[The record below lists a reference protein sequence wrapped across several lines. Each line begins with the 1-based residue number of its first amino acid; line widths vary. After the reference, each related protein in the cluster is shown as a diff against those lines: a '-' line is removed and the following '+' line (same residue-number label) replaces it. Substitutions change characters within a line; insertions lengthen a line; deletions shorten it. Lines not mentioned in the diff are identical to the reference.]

1 MAGGWTTP
9 YPEGLYPEQLPSWL
23 GFATTWAGR
32 SSPDTTRPFR
42 YLDLGC
48 GVGHTA
54 CWVKRCYPH
63 ADVTGVDLDPGHI
76 EASRALAS
84 RLGVDVRFVQGPFE
98 AVDAPAD
105 IVVAHGVWSW
115 IDDATRADL
124 AVRLSSLVA
133 EGGLLYVDYNAL
145 PGRSDWVA
153 LAGLLRTLAPQL
165 GRDAEGLDRAL
176 EALEPLDGTG
186 FFARRPG
193 LTDGLRDALRRQPGY
208 LVHEFLSQGWRA
220 FLLSDVARQ
229 LAPLTYVGT
238 THLWEAVEGFRTT
251 EVERSRLSPWS
262 DPVVRDTLRDA
273 LRDTVFRHDVFQQ
286 GGRVLSADER
296 QASLLARH
304 YALGRP
310 PGACRLASIPGHP
323 QAHPLPPGCLDVV
336 RGLDGPP
343 RTGQAL
349 LAALE
354 WAPDRLVDRLGLLCA
369 AGYVYPAD
377 RELFPPDVDDL
388 LAQDVDLLPLVAPSG
403 IEVSFTRIDRA
414 IWRSLDTNDVVGRAL
429 ELLGAEGHRLPA
441 RVDGVAA
448 QRRAMEAALAT
459 FRAAIPDLV
468 RAGWSFAP
476 ASPTEARSPSTAR

>member
-9 YPEGLYPEQLPSWL
+9 YPEGMYPEQLPSWL

-32 SSPDTTRPFR
+32 SSPDTTQPFR

-63 ADVTGVDLDPGHI
+63 AEVVGVDLDAGHI
-76 EASRALAS
+76 GASRALAS

-98 AVDAPAD
+98 AVDEPAD
-105 IVVAHGVWSW
+105 MVVAHGVWSW

-124 AVRLSSLVA
+124 AARLSRLVT

-145 PGRSDWVA
+145 PGRSDWVV

-176 EALEPLDGTG
+176 QALETLEGTG

-220 FLLSDVARQ
+220 FLLSDVAQQ
-229 LAPLTYVGT
+229 LAPLAYVGT

-251 EVERSRLSPWS
+251 ESERSQLSPWS
-262 DPVVRDTLRDA
+262 DPVVHDTMRDA
-273 LRDTVFRHDVFQQ
+273 LRDTVFRHDVFQR
-286 GGRVLSADER
+286 GGRALSADER
-296 QASLLARH
+296 QDTLLARH
-304 YALGRP
+304 YALGRA
-310 PGACRLASIPGHP
+310 PGDCRLTSLPGHR
-323 QAHPLPPGCLDVV
+323 QAHPLPPDSLALVGA
-336 RGLDGPP
+336 LDGPP
-343 RTGQAL
+343 RTGDAL
-349 LAALE
+349 LAVLGWSPE
-354 WAPDRLVDRLGLLCA
+354 RLLDRLGLLCA

-414 IWRSLDTNDVVGRAL
+414 IWRSLDAEDVIGSAL
-429 ELLGAEGHRLPA
+429 GLLAAEGHRLPT
-441 RVDGVAA
+441 REDGVAA
-448 QRRAMEAALAT
+448 QRRAMEAQLAA
-459 FRAAIPDLV
+459 FRGAIPDLV
-468 RAGWSFAP
+468 RAGWSFAS
-476 ASPTEARSPSTAR
+476 ASARSDPAEHS